1 MTRCLACLLPT
12 FALLISCAP
21 AAETASGAPEI
32 AGAVATLTPA
42 ISAEDLRANV
52 TFLASEA
59 SAGRLTGSPGAHL
72 AARYIAAAFEKA
84 GLEPAGGGEGFFQP
98 FEFTSGVRE
107 VEGKNRMELLPASTE
122 EKATPCELD
131 GDFRPLTYSGN
142 GSAEGEVVFAGYGLV
157 EPASEDRGY
166 DAYIGLD
173 VKEKIVLALR
183 DIPEEV
189 SAERRQ
195 ELSLYAGDRYKAKLA
210 ADRGARAFLL
220 VTGPNSA
227 NAGKLIK
234 FREGS
239 RTESVAIP
247 AVTITGDLAGRLLKP
262 AGVTLKELQTSLDG
276 GVVNP
281 HASVTL
287 GTRVRVEIELER
299 VRGEC
304 RNVVGTIPPKGGS
317 DEYVLLGAHYDHIG
331 TGEGLG
337 SLAKDDEEGKIH
349 HGADD
354 NASGT
359 SVVMEL
365 AAALAEAGRKAD
377 ASTPRRGVMV
387 AAWSGEELGLV
398 GSSHFVNNPILP
410 LEKIVA
416 YLNFDMVGRLRDNKL
431 IVQSV
436 GSSPAWRGMLER
448 RNVPAGFNL
457 TLTDDP
463 YLPTDATGLYTK
475 GVPCLSFFT
484 DLHEEYNRPA
494 DTAET
499 LNYEGM
505 ERIAKLAGGLVR
517 DGVEPDLEI
526 AYAKIEG
533 KAPTSGTRMGRRTYT
548 GTVPDF
554 AAGEIEGVKLA
565 DVRSD
570 GPAAKA
576 GLQTGDVIV
585 EFAGQTIR
593 NLQDYSDALVGAK
606 IGQTVKIVVERDGE
620 RLTFEITPT
629 ARPD

>member
-1 MTRCLACLLPT
+1 MTRRVASLLAAS
-12 FALLISCAP
+12 ALLVSCLP
-21 AAETASGAPEI
+21 ATETTGGASEI
-32 AGAVATLTPA
+32 PDAIATLTPA

-52 TFLASEA
+52 VFLASEE

-72 AARYIAAAFEKA
+72 AATYVAAAFERA
-84 GLEPAGGGEGFFQP
+84 GLEPAGGGESFFQP
-98 FEFTSGVRE
+98 FEFTSGVRQ
-107 VEGKNRMELLPASTE
+107 VEGKNRMEILPASAE
-122 EKATPCELD
+122 EKGTPCEPG
-131 GDFRPLTYSGN
+131 GDFLPLTYSGN
-142 GSAEGEVVFAGYGLV
+142 GSAEGEIVFAGYGIV
-157 EPASEDRGY
+157 EPESEDRGY
-166 DAYIGLD
+166 DAYLGLD
-173 VKEKIVLALR
+173 VKEKVVLALR

-210 ADRGARAFLL
+210 ADRGAVAFLL

-227 NAGKLIK
+227 NPGKLIR
-234 FREGS
+234 FSESS

-247 AVTITGDLAGRLLKP
+247 AVTISGDLAERILEP
-262 AGVTLKELQTSLDG
+262 AGVTLKELQASLDG

-281 HASVTL
+281 HRSVTT
-287 GTRVRVEIELER
+287 GRRVRVEVELER
-299 VRGEC
+299 LRGEC
-304 RNVVGTIPPKGGS
+304 RNVIGAIPPKGGS

-331 TGEGLG
+331 TGDGLG
-337 SLAKDDEEGKIH
+337 SLAKEEEEGKIH

-359 SVVMEL
+359 SVVLEL
-365 AAALAEAGRKAD
+365 AAVLAEAGRKAD

-398 GSSHFVNNPILP
+398 GSSHFVNHPLVP

-416 YLNFDMVGRLRDNKL
+416 YLNFDMVGRLRGNKL

-505 ERIAKLAGGLVR
+505 ERIAELAAGLVE
-517 DGVEPDLEI
+517 DSLEPGLEI

-533 KAPTSGTRMGRRTYT
+533 RAPASGTRMGRRTYT

-554 AAGEIEGVKLA
+554 AAGDIEGVKLA

-576 GLQTGDVIV
+576 GLQAGDVIV
-585 EFAGQTIR
+585 EFAGQAIR

-606 IGQTVKIVVERDGE
+606 IGETVTIVVERDGE